1 MGWDLAPFLNGVT
14 GLPAK
19 SRFSR
24 NWRRCPHLNGR
35 QWPSFAPRKQ
45 GVARLVRGHHPSTA
59 DLSLVVLTDII
70 VGPLK
75 KLCVLVQFVLE
86 QRLAKRLLYLLL
98 ASMHGLPVIETNH
111 LHDLFDVVH
120 DRLTITRVSPF
131 RASSNSAVSAALP
144 RSMSSSLDVSH
155 SVFTT
160 SFASASSSFK
170 KSIDSSKPC

>member
-35 QWPSFAPRKQ
+35 QWPSFAPRDQ

-75 KLCVLVQFVLE
+75 KLCVLVSFVLE
-86 QRLAKRLLYLLL
+86 QRLAKRLLDLPL
-98 ASMHGLPVIETNH
+98 ASMHALPVIATNH

-120 DRLTITRVSPF
+120 YPLENHRRVAVPRLLEQCGQYCLATVDVVFLRRLALGLHNLFCECPQLLQEVDR
-131 RASSNSAVSAALP
+131 
-144 RSMSSSLDVSH
+144 
-155 SVFTT
+155 
-160 SFASASSSFK
+160 
-170 KSIDSSKPC
+170 